1 MDINGVPLR
10 ISPLMFKN
18 AFMSPSMLSER
29 VIRHLISSVSACLTL
44 ASWKLCDAHYGC
56 VKSSSCV
63 PARGLTTPCQ
73 AVGACLQLTCFSEL
87 RLFVEAVQNRS

>member
-29 VIRHLISSVSACLTL
+29 VIRHLISSVRASSTL
-44 ASWKLCDAHYGC
+44 ALWDAVLWAWHLC
-56 VKSSSCV
+56 
-63 PARGLTTPCQ
+63 
-73 AVGACLQLTCFSEL
+73 
-87 RLFVEAVQNRS
+87 

>member
-29 VIRHLISSVSACLTL
+29 VIRHLISSASACFTP
-44 ASWKLCDAHYGC
+44 ALCDA
-56 VKSSSCV
+56 V
-63 PARGLTTPCQ
+63 PWAS
-73 AVGACLQLTCFSEL
+73 QLC
-87 RLFVEAVQNRS
+87 